1 MLKIVQVPHKVLMS
15 STIPVKKIDKKIKE
29 LVYEMEETLISQ
41 IDPQGVGLAA
51 PQVGLNL
58 SLFIMK
64 TSPKAQTE
72 VCINPKILQIEQKIP
87 QKDEKEENN
96 KLEGCLSIPHIWGPL
111 KRPSKI
117 LLQYQDLTGET
128 LIRWFTGF
136 KATVIQHEV
145 DHLQGVLFTQRSLE
159 QKAPLYEEKNGELEK
174 MKY

>member
-1 MLKIVQVPHKVLMS
+1 MLKIVQVPHKVLNS
-15 STIPVKKIDKKIKE
+15 STIPVTKIDQKIKD
-29 LVYEMEETLISQ
+29 LVYEMEETLIAQ

-51 PQVGLNL
+51 PQVGLPL

-87 QKDEKEENN
+87 PKVEKEENN

-111 KRPSKI
+111 KRPSRV

-128 LIRWFTGF
+128 HTKWFSGF
-136 KATVIQHEV
+136 KAIVIQHEV
-145 DHLQGVLFTQRSLE
+145 DHLHGILFTQRSLE
-159 QKAPLYEEKNGELEK
+159 QKASLYEEKNGDLEK